1 MIKALFDLSLWS
13 KKFGYQFVG
22 IMQLA
27 SYLIPGAPIAL
38 FCTHLIRIRLSA
50 FDAKLFLTFLLSQSE
65 VPLLAL
71 FPMQGKINR
80 KRARAVIKDI
90 ASGNVVTFSVLFS
103 QYNKETVTHTQK
115 QTSPIHAGTKHHPVE
130 AVFTCIQQAFETL
143 TICSKNANP
152 VDTEKA

>member
-1 MIKALFDLSLWS
+1 
-13 KKFGYQFVG
+13 
-22 IMQLA
+22 MQLA

-103 QYNKETVTHTQK
+103 QYNKETVTHT
-115 QTSPIHAGTKHHPVE
+115 SPIHAGTKHHPVE
-130 AVFTCIQQAFETL
+130 AVFTCIQQALETL